1 MKTKLL
7 HFFFIAVF
15 FLPHLSSA
23 QYQWLQNGGGINT
36 LNGSNYFNKEQVID
50 MATDSQRNIY
60 VLSVVTMDDVN
71 VNSGAPVLVTT
82 YEMYP
87 YDTDFILISY
97 TCDGSY
103 RWHKVF
109 GGGGSDYPSGI
120 QIDNQDNVYIS
131 GSFNECSNPASDPYY
146 AISQIGD
153 NNGNICKSSAKSGLI

>member
-131 GSFNECSNPASDPYY
+131 GSFNECSNPD
-146 AISQIGD
+146 
-153 NNGNICKSSAKSGLI
+153 SAELHSVPTIYFKTKLLR